1 MTVVLNDPA
10 TLADL
15 VSFDRFHTMS
25 KPQPD
30 SSYLSRTSFG
40 R

>member
-15 VSFDRFHTMS
+15 VRFAPARFHLLVRAIRV
-25 KPQPD
+25 D
-30 SSYLSRTSFG
+30 RLV
-40 R
+40 